1 MSKILIK
8 KCYFAFS
15 RPQQNDYFRNISA
28 FNYLQPNFKS
38 IPQKT
43 LHVND
48 DNVISSLHE
57 RQLSKQQQFVAEKR
71 EKEKKSK
78 KSKKEKSTKHAPV
91 IREDKILMKPSNIA
105 SPRHNIPPKHDY
117 QNLEDEHRKLSSSQD
132 RRSQER
138 KIICGIRNGVYYF
151 NASNQSSLTS
161 FAEIEQKKSY
171 KENIANDSAFIDDGK
186 MKNFSL
192 SKYLNI
198 DMKSVS
204 PDSASTSTDKSDK
217 SSSLSNKSVESVEQ
231 SIIRN
236 GLKKNLAE
244 QNSYL
249 GPFNFRK
256 LLRPTGKFPTE
267 SLRKRKGT
275 TSSPPPDKSFKTK
288 A

>member
-1 MSKILIK
+1 M
-8 KCYFAFS
+8 
-15 RPQQNDYFRNISA
+15 
-28 FNYLQPNFKS
+28 
-38 IPQKT
+38 
-43 LHVND
+43 
-48 DNVISSLHE
+48 
-57 RQLSKQQQFVAEKR
+57 SKQQQFVTEKR
-71 EKEKKSK
+71 EKEKEKKSK
-78 KSKKEKSTKHAPV
+78 KSKKEKSKHSPV
-91 IREDKILMKPSNIA
+91 IREDKILLKPLNIA
-105 SPRHNIPPKHDY
+105 SPRHNVPQHDY
-117 QNLEDEHRKLSSSQD
+117 QNLEDEHRKISSSQD

-138 KIICGIRNGVYYF
+138 KIICGIKNGVYYF

-171 KENIANDSAFIDDGK
+171 KENISNDSAFIDDGK

-275 TSSPPPDKSFKTK
+275 TSSPPPDKSFKSK